1 MAGKNIEG
9 SVALVTGANRGIG
22 RAIAEA
28 LLASGAT
35 KVYAGTRR
43 VDAVADLV
51 AEYGDRVQPLQL
63 DVTNSDQIAIAA
75 AAASDVDILVNNAGV
90 AAHGDSHFEDPA
102 WIEAGRQEVDVNVFG
117 TLELTQAFAPVL
129 KANGGGAVVNIVSVA
144 GLVSFPLF
152 LSYSISKAGLHSL
165 TQATRLFLGAQGTQV
180 VGVYPG
186 PVDTDMAADVPFD
199 KVSPASVATRIL
211 NAVEAGEEDVFP
223 DPMAEGMGGQY
234 FADPKELE
242 RQVGGMAA
250 QEA

>member
-1 MAGKNIEG
+1 MAGKTIEG

-28 LLASGAT
+28 LLNSGAS

-43 VDAVADLV
+43 LEAVSDLV
-51 AEYGDRVQPLQL
+51 DKYGDRVQPLEL
-63 DVTNSDQIAIAA
+63 DVTNSTQIARAA
-75 AAASDVDILVNNAGV
+75 GAATDVDILINNAGV

-102 WIEAGRQEVDVNVFG
+102 WLEAGKQEVDVNVFG

-144 GLVSFPLF
+144 GIVSFPLF

-165 TQATRLFLGAQGTQV
+165 TQATRLFLGAQGTHV

-199 KVSPASVATRIL
+199 KESPASVATRIL
-211 NAVEAGEEDVFP
+211 SAVESGEEDVFP
-223 DPMAEGMGGQY
+223 DPMAEGMGGLY
-234 FADPKELE
+234 FADPKGLE
-242 RQVGGMAA
+242 RQVAEMAT